1 MNITNTTNTPQ
12 PIEVNNAP
20 QAQPQPQVQAPKE
33 IKVAT
38 TPQNK
43 PQLNHQNQ
51 NQNPNQ
57 TKTQNQN
64 QTKTQTEDFVKKIS
78 HSIESANIEINSH
91 TSQIKFSMHS
101 ETNQVLGKVID
112 KETQEV
118 IREFPPEEIVEMIA
132 AMEQRAG
139 LFVDTKK

>member
-12 PIEVNNAP
+12 PVEINNAP

-51 NQNPNQ
+51 NQAQ
-57 TKTQNQN
+57 TQAQNQAK
-64 QTKTQTEDFVKKIS
+64 TKTQTEDFVKKIS

>member
-12 PIEVNNAP
+12 PVEINNAP

-38 TPQNK
+38 TPQYK

-51 NQNPNQ
+51 NQAQ
-57 TKTQNQN
+57 TQAQNQAK
-64 QTKTQTEDFVKKIS
+64 TKTQTEDFVKKIS